1 MANVTPPG
9 GAPDSGKLSGAN
21 DQGNQPTKN
30 FFPSMPFTP
39 KEYKEFMSN
48 TFKFLSQIVKHDM
61 QRMKKQMEK
70 MKRMET

>member
-1 MANVTPPG
+1 MPSVQPPNNAPGSGKTG
-9 GAPDSGKLSGAN
+9 GAD